1 MNLWSEREK
10 ALKALTGE
18 LLEEGQLLDRAFQQL
33 EYLAQALDGPAQS
46 TPFGRAAA
54 LIAAKARSLAQATYS
69 LMLDGLGQEAGAGGR
84 VWLEA
89 IELLTYLYQDA
100 SRVAELWEGRLPP
113 PGKRAKA
120 IGGFSQPLREFWNQS
135 ASHIGLEPDS
145 WIHVI
150 NWRTGRI
157 KTRFSFS
164 PRVLRTNMRILFT
177 MMIWNIR
184 EAAMCLHHATGGI
197 SEPLARQID
206 SLKDH
211 GLRMFDGPALEAL
224 SARTKTT

>member
-10 ALKALTGE
+10 ALKGLQEE
-18 LLEEGQLLDRAFQQL
+18 LLEEGQLIDRAFQQL
-33 EYLAQALDGPAQS
+33 EYIVQALDASAEQA
-46 TPFGRAAA
+46 PFGRAAA
-54 LIAAKARSLAQATYS
+54 LVTAKARSLAQGTYS

-89 IELLTYLYQDA
+89 IELLTYLYQDP

-113 PGKRAKA
+113 AGKRAKA
-120 IGGFSQPLREFWNQS
+120 IGGFSQPLRDFWNQS

-150 NWRTGRI
+150 NWQTGRI

-164 PRVLRTNMRILFT
+164 PKILRVNMRILFT
-177 MMIWNIR
+177 MLIWNIH
-184 EAAMCLHHATGGI
+184 EAAMCLHHASGGI
-197 SEPLARQID
+197 SKALAGQID

-211 GLRMFDGPALEAL
+211 GLRVFHGLPIEAL
-224 SARTKTT
+224 SARTEAT